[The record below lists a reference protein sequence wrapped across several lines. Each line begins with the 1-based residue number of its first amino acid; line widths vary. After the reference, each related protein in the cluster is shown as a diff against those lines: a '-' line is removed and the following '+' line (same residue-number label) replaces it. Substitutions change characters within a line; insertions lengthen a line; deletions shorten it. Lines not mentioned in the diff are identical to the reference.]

1 MPALVW
7 RTRPAR
13 SISRCE
19 TICASEGFSF
29 MVGRKY
35 WLIRMAADCRER
47 TLQRQTGAQSRW
59 FCTGACP
66 HTAAIDGGRPRMLE
80 QLFKLSENKTSVRT
94 EIVAG
99 ITTFLTMAYII
110 FVNPDILSKAGMPFG
125 AVFTATCVAAAIGC
139 LLMAFVAN
147 YPIALAPGMGLNAYF
162 AFGVVGGMK
171 FSWQV
176 ALGCV
181 FISGIIFFIISVLPI
196 REWIVNAIPKSL
208 KMAIAAGI
216 GLFLALIA
224 LKNAGVVIGNPATLV
239 THGELNTFPVVMATL
254 GFVLI
259 VALEYRRVMG
269 GVIIGILA
277 VTIVAIALGKQ
288 KFGGVFDVPPSI
300 APVFLQMDL
309 VGAFHVGLVTVVF
322 AFLFV
327 DLFDNTGT
335 LIALAHRGGFMRPD
349 GTVPRL
355 HRALMA
361 DSAAAMVGAAVG
373 TSTTTSYIESA
384 SGINEGGRTGLTA
397 LTVAVL
403 FLLALFVAPL
413 AGSIPAYATAP
424 ALLYVACLMTRG
436 LVEIEWD
443 DITEAAPAVITA
455 IAMPF
460 TFSIAEGIAF
470 GFIAY
475 TVIKLVA
482 GKVAEIHP
490 AVGILAVLFVIKYV
504 VIG

>member
-1 MPALVW
+1 
-7 RTRPAR
+7 
-13 SISRCE
+13 
-19 TICASEGFSF
+19 
-29 MVGRKY
+29 
-35 WLIRMAADCRER
+35 
-47 TLQRQTGAQSRW
+47 
-59 FCTGACP
+59 
-66 HTAAIDGGRPRMLE
+66 MLE
-80 QLFKLSENKTSVRT
+80 RIFKLSENRTNVRT
-94 EIVAG
+94 EVVAG

-110 FVNPDILSKAGMPFG
+110 FVNPAILSAAKMPFG

-139 LLMAFVAN
+139 MLMAFLAN

-162 AFGVVGGMK
+162 AFGVVGGMGYT
-171 FSWQV
+171 WQV

-181 FISGIIFFIISVLPI
+181 FFSGIIFFIISVLPI

-224 LKNAGVVIGNPATLV
+224 LKNAGIVVANPETLV
-239 THGELNTFPVVMATL
+239 THGKLTSWPVVMAAL
-254 GFVLI
+254 GFALI

-269 GVIIGILA
+269 GVIIGILV
-277 VTIVAIALGKQ
+277 VTVISILAGQQ
-288 KFGGVFDVPPSI
+288 KFAGIFDVPPSI

-309 VGAFHVGLVTVVF
+309 AGALQVGLVTVVF

-355 HRALMA
+355 RGALIS
-361 DSAAAMVGAAVG
+361 DSAAAMIGAAVG

-384 SGINEGGRTGLTA
+384 SGINAGGRTGLTA
-397 LTVAVL
+397 ATVGIL

-424 ALLYVACLMTRG
+424 ALLYVACLMARG
-436 LVEIEWD
+436 LTEVEWS

-455 IAMPF
+455 LAMPF
-460 TFSIAEGIAF
+460 TFSIADGIAF
-470 GFIAY
+470 GFISY
-475 TVIKLVA
+475 A
-482 GKVAEIHP
+482 GIKVAAGRYADIHP
-490 AVGILAVLFVIKYV
+490 AVAILAVLFVIKYL

>member
-1 MPALVW
+1 
-7 RTRPAR
+7 
-13 SISRCE
+13 
-19 TICASEGFSF
+19 
-29 MVGRKY
+29 
-35 WLIRMAADCRER
+35 
-47 TLQRQTGAQSRW
+47 
-59 FCTGACP
+59 
-66 HTAAIDGGRPRMLE
+66 MLE
-80 QLFKLSENKTSVRT
+80 QLFKLSENKTTVRT

-139 LLMAFVAN
+139 LLMAFLAN

-162 AFGVVGGMK
+162 AFVVVGQMK
-171 FSWQV
+171 YSWQV

-181 FISGIIFFIISVLPI
+181 FLSGILFFIISVLPI

-224 LKNAGVVIGNPATLV
+224 LKNAGIVVANPATMVAQGDL
-239 THGELNTFPVVMATL
+239 TSWPVLMATL
-254 GFVLI
+254 GFALI
-259 VALEYRRVMG
+259 VALEYRKVVG

-277 VTIVAIALGKQ
+277 VTIVSIIVGQQ
-288 KFGGVFDVPPSI
+288 KFGGIVDMPPSI

-309 VGAFHVGLVTVVF
+309 GGALKVGLVTVVF

-355 HRALMA
+355 HRALMS
-361 DSAAAMVGAAVG
+361 DSAAAMIGAAVG

-384 SGINEGGRTGLTA
+384 SGINAGGRTGLTA
-397 LTVAVL
+397 LTVALL
-403 FLLALFVAPL
+403 FLLALFIAPL
-413 AGSIPAYATAP
+413 AGSIPSYATAP

-436 LVEIEWD
+436 LVEVEWD
-443 DITEAAPAVITA
+443 DITESAPAVITA

-470 GFIAY
+470 GFISY
-475 TVIKLVA
+475 TGIKLVA
-482 GKVAEIHP
+482 GKAGDIHP
-490 AVGILAVLFVIKYV
+490 AVAILAVLFVIKYL

>member
-1 MPALVW
+1 
-7 RTRPAR
+7 
-13 SISRCE
+13 
-19 TICASEGFSF
+19 
-29 MVGRKY
+29 
-35 WLIRMAADCRER
+35 
-47 TLQRQTGAQSRW
+47 
-59 FCTGACP
+59 
-66 HTAAIDGGRPRMLE
+66 MLE
-80 QLFKLSENKTSVRT
+80 QIFKLSDNRTNVRT

-99 ITTFLTMAYII
+99 VTTFLTMAYII
-110 FVNPDILSKAGMPFG
+110 FVNPAILAEAKMPFG
-125 AVFTATCVAAAIGC
+125 AVFAATCVAAAVGC
-139 LLMAFVAN
+139 FLMAFLAN

-162 AFGVVGGMK
+162 AFGVVGGMGHT
-171 FSWQV
+171 WQV

-181 FISGIIFFIISVLPI
+181 FISGVLFFIISVLPI
-196 REWIVNAIPKSL
+196 REWIVNAIPRSL

-224 LKNAGVVIGNPATLV
+224 LKNAGIVVSHPATLV
-239 THGELNTFPVVMATL
+239 THGKLTSFPVVMATL

-259 VALEYRRVMG
+259 VALEQRRVMG

-277 VTIVAIALGKQ
+277 VTIVAIAMGHQ
-288 KFGGVFDVPPSI
+288 KFVGIFDTPPSL
-300 APVFLQMDL
+300 APVFFQMDL
-309 VGAFHVGLVTVVF
+309 AGALKVGLVTVVF

-355 HRALMA
+355 SRVLVA
-361 DSAAAMVGAAVG
+361 DSGAAMIGAAVG

-384 SGINEGGRTGLTA
+384 SGINAGGRTGLTA
-397 LTVAVL
+397 ATVGVL

-413 AGSIPAYATAP
+413 AGSIPAFATAP
-424 ALLYVACLMTRG
+424 ALLYVACLMARG
-436 LVEIEWD
+436 LTEIEWD
-443 DITEAAPAVITA
+443 DVTEAAPAAITA
-455 IAMPF
+455 LTMPF

-470 GFIAY
+470 GFISYAA
-475 TVIKLVA
+475 IKLA
-482 GKVAEIHP
+482 TGRYRDIHP

>member
-1 MPALVW
+1 
-7 RTRPAR
+7 
-13 SISRCE
+13 
-19 TICASEGFSF
+19 
-29 MVGRKY
+29 
-35 WLIRMAADCRER
+35 
-47 TLQRQTGAQSRW
+47 
-59 FCTGACP
+59 
-66 HTAAIDGGRPRMLE
+66 MLE
-80 QLFKLSENKTSVRT
+80 QVFKLSENKTNVRT

-110 FVNPDILSKAGMPFG
+110 FVNPAILAEAKMPLG
-125 AVFTATCVAAAIGC
+125 AVFSATCVAAAIGC
-139 LLMAFVAN
+139 FLMAFLAN

-162 AFGVVGGMK
+162 AFGVVGGMGH
-171 FSWQV
+171 SWQV

-196 REWIVNAIPKSL
+196 REWIVNAIPMSL

-224 LKNAGVVIGNPATLV
+224 LKNAGIVVAHPATLV
-239 THGELNTFPVVMATL
+239 THGNLTSFPVVMATL
-254 GFVLI
+254 GFFLI
-259 VALEYRRVMG
+259 VALERFRIMG
-269 GVIIGILA
+269 GVIIGILV
-277 VTIVAIALGKQ
+277 VTIIAIAAGQQ
-288 KFGGVFDVPPSI
+288 KFGGIFDTPPSL

-309 VGAFHVGLVTVVF
+309 AGAMKVGLVTVVF

-361 DSAAAMVGAAVG
+361 DSGAAMIGAAVG

-384 SGINEGGRTGLTA
+384 SGINSGGRTGLTA
-397 LTVAVL
+397 AVVGLL
-403 FLLALFVAPL
+403 FLLALFVSPL

-424 ALLYVACLMTRG
+424 ALFYVACLMVRSLTE
-436 LVEIEWD
+436 VDWD
-443 DITEAAPAVITA
+443 DITEAAPAVVTA
-455 IAMPF
+455 ITMPF

-470 GFIAY
+470 GFISYGA
-475 TVIKLVA
+475 I
-482 GKVAEIHP
+482 KVATGRYRDVHP
-490 AVGILAVLFVIKYV
+490 AVGTLAVLFVIKYV

>member
-1 MPALVW
+1 
-7 RTRPAR
+7 
-13 SISRCE
+13 
-19 TICASEGFSF
+19 
-29 MVGRKY
+29 
-35 WLIRMAADCRER
+35 
-47 TLQRQTGAQSRW
+47 
-59 FCTGACP
+59 
-66 HTAAIDGGRPRMLE
+66 MLE
-80 QLFKLSENKTSVRT
+80 QVFKLSENKTNVRT
-94 EIVAG
+94 EVVAG

-110 FVNPDILSKAGMPFG
+110 FVNPAILAEAKMPFG
-125 AVFTATCVAAAIGC
+125 AVFAATCVAAAIGC
-139 LLMAFVAN
+139 FLMAFLAN

-162 AFGVVGGMK
+162 AFAVVGGMGH
-171 FSWQV
+171 SWQV

-181 FISGIIFFIISVLPI
+181 FLSGVIFFIISVLPL
-196 REWIVNAIPKSL
+196 REWIVNAIPMSL

-224 LKNAGVVIGNPATLV
+224 LKNAGIVVGHPATLV
-239 THGELNTFPVVMATL
+239 THGKLTSFPVVMATL

-259 VALEYRRVMG
+259 VALEHRRVMG

-277 VTIVAIALGKQ
+277 VTIVAIAAGQQ
-288 KFGGVFDVPPSI
+288 KFAGIFDTPPSI
-300 APVFLQMDL
+300 LPVFLQMDL
-309 VGAFHVGLVTVVF
+309 AGAMKVGLVTVVF

-355 HRALMA
+355 NRALIA
-361 DSAAAMVGAAVG
+361 DSGAAMIGAAVG

-397 LTVAVL
+397 ATVGVL

-424 ALLYVACLMTRG
+424 ALLYVALLMARG
-436 LVEIEWD
+436 LTEIKWD

-455 IAMPF
+455 ITMPF

-475 TVIKLVA
+475 TVIKLA
-482 GKVAEIHP
+482 TGRYRDIHP

>member
-1 MPALVW
+1 M
-7 RTRPAR
+7 
-13 SISRCE
+13 
-19 TICASEGFSF
+19 F
-29 MVGRKY
+29 
-35 WLIRMAADCRER
+35 ER
-47 TLQRQTGAQSRW
+47 
-59 FCTGACP
+59 
-66 HTAAIDGGRPRMLE
+66 
-80 QLFKLSENKTSVRT
+80 LFKLSENKTNVRT

-110 FVNPDILSKAGMPFG
+110 FVNPAILGAAKMPFG
-125 AVFTATCVAAAIGC
+125 AVFAATCVASAVGC
-139 LLMAFVAN
+139 LLMAFLAN

-162 AFGVVGGMK
+162 AFSVVGGMG
-171 FSWQV
+171 FSWQI

-181 FISGIIFFIISVLPI
+181 FISGVIFFLISVLPI

-224 LKNAGVVIGNPATLV
+224 LKNAGIVVGNQATLV
-239 THGELNTFPVVMATL
+239 THGQLTSFPVVMAAL
-254 GFVLI
+254 GFALI
-259 VALEYRRVMG
+259 VALEYRRVLG

-277 VTIVAIALGKQ
+277 VTVIAVLAGQQ
-288 KFGGVFDVPPSI
+288 KFEGVLAVPPSI

-309 VGAFHVGLVTVVF
+309 AGALHVGLVTVVF

-355 HRALMA
+355 HRALMS
-361 DSAAAMVGAAVG
+361 DSAAAMIGAALG

-384 SGINEGGRTGLTA
+384 SGINAGGRTGLTTA
-397 LTVAVL
+397 TVGVL
-403 FLLALFVAPL
+403 FILALFAAPL
-413 AGSIPAYATAP
+413 AHSIPDYATAP

-436 LVEIEWD
+436 LVEVEWD
-443 DITEAAPAVITA
+443 DLTEAAPAVITA
-455 IAMPF
+455 LAMPF

-470 GFIAY
+470 GFISY
-475 TVIKLVA
+475 TAIKLVT
-482 GKVAEIHP
+482 GRFSDIHP
-490 AVGILAVLFVIKYV
+490 AVGILAVLFVIKYL

>member
-1 MPALVW
+1 
-7 RTRPAR
+7 
-13 SISRCE
+13 
-19 TICASEGFSF
+19 
-29 MVGRKY
+29 
-35 WLIRMAADCRER
+35 
-47 TLQRQTGAQSRW
+47 
-59 FCTGACP
+59 
-66 HTAAIDGGRPRMLE
+66 MLE
-80 QLFKLSENKTSVRT
+80 QLFKLSENKTNVRT
-94 EIVAG
+94 EVVAG

-110 FVNPDILSKAGMPFG
+110 FVNPSILSKAGMPFG
-125 AVFTATCVAAAIGC
+125 PVFAATCIAAAIGT
-139 LLMAFVAN
+139 LLMAFLAN

-162 AFGVVGGMK
+162 AFVVVGVMK
-171 FSWQV
+171 YSWQV

-181 FISGIIFFIISVLPI
+181 FISGIIFFIISALPI

-224 LKNAGVVIGNPATLV
+224 LENAKIVVANPATLV
-239 THGELNTFPVVMATL
+239 THGDLASWPVLMTAL
-254 GFVLI
+254 GFALI
-259 VALEYRRVMG
+259 VALEYRRVIG

-277 VTIVAIALGKQ
+277 VTIVSILAGQQ
-288 KFGGVFDVPPSI
+288 KFGGIFDMPPSV

-309 VGAFHVGLVTVVF
+309 AGALQVGLVTVVF

-361 DSAAAMVGAAVG
+361 DSAAAMIGAAVG

-384 SGINEGGRTGLTA
+384 SGINSGGRTGLTA
-397 LTVAVL
+397 VTVAVL
-403 FLLALFVAPL
+403 FLLALFIAPL
-413 AGSIPAYATAP
+413 AGSIPPYATAP
-424 ALLYVACLMTRG
+424 ALLYVACLMARG
-436 LVEIEWD
+436 LVEIEWN

-455 IAMPF
+455 VAMPF

-470 GFIAY
+470 GFISYAG
-475 TVIKLVA
+475 IKVVA
-482 GKVAEIHP
+482 GKWSDIHP
-490 AVGILAVLFVIKYV
+490 AVGILAVLFVIKYLY
-504 VIG
+504 IP

>member
-1 MPALVW
+1 
-7 RTRPAR
+7 
-13 SISRCE
+13 
-19 TICASEGFSF
+19 
-29 MVGRKY
+29 
-35 WLIRMAADCRER
+35 
-47 TLQRQTGAQSRW
+47 
-59 FCTGACP
+59 
-66 HTAAIDGGRPRMLE
+66 MLE
-80 QLFKLSENKTSVRT
+80 RIFKLSENKTNART

-110 FVNPDILSKAGMPFG
+110 FVNPSILGAAKMPFG
-125 AVFTATCVAAAIGC
+125 AVFAATCVAAAIGC
-139 LLMAFVAN
+139 FLMAFLAN

-162 AFGVVGGMK
+162 AFTVVGGMGY
-171 FSWQV
+171 SWQV

-224 LKNAGVVIGNPATLV
+224 LKNAGIVVGDKATLV
-239 THGELNTFPVVMATL
+239 THGKLTSFPVVMAAL
-254 GFVLI
+254 GFALI
-259 VALEYRRVMG
+259 VALEYRRIMG
-269 GVIIGILA
+269 GIIIGILA
-277 VTIVAIALGKQ
+277 VTVVAIAVGQQ
-288 KFGGVFDVPPSI
+288 KFEGIFDVPPSI

-309 VGAFHVGLVTVVF
+309 AGALQVGLVTVVF

-355 HRALMA
+355 NRALMS
-361 DSAAAMVGAAVG
+361 DSAAAMIGAAVG

-384 SGINEGGRTGLTA
+384 AGINAGGRTGLTA
-397 LTVAVL
+397 AIVGVL
-403 FLLALFVAPL
+403 FILALFVAPL

-424 ALLYVACLMTRG
+424 ALLYVACLMTRS
-436 LVEIEWD
+436 LIEVAWD

-455 IAMPF
+455 LAMPF

-470 GFIAY
+470 GFISY
-475 TVIKLVA
+475 VGIKFATGRYSDV
-482 GKVAEIHP
+482 HP

>member
-1 MPALVW
+1 
-7 RTRPAR
+7 
-13 SISRCE
+13 
-19 TICASEGFSF
+19 
-29 MVGRKY
+29 
-35 WLIRMAADCRER
+35 
-47 TLQRQTGAQSRW
+47 
-59 FCTGACP
+59 
-66 HTAAIDGGRPRMLE
+66 MLE
-80 QLFKLSENKTSVRT
+80 QVFKLSENKTNVRT
-94 EIVAG
+94 EVVAG

-110 FVNPDILSKAGMPFG
+110 FVNPDILKAAGMPFG
-125 AVFTATCVAAAIGC
+125 AVFAATCVAAAIGC
-139 LLMAFVAN
+139 FLMAFLAN

-162 AFGVVGGMK
+162 AFVVVGKMQ

-181 FISGIIFFIISVLPI
+181 FLSGIIFFIISVLPI

-224 LKNAGVVIGNPATLV
+224 LKNAGVVIGNPATLM
-239 THGELNTFPVVMATL
+239 THGELNSFPVVMATL

-277 VTIVAIALGKQ
+277 VTIVAIALGRQ
-288 KFGGVFDVPPSI
+288 KFGGIFDVPPSI

-309 VGAFHVGLVTVVF
+309 AGALNVGLVTVVF

-355 HRALMA
+355 HGALMA
-361 DSAAAMVGAAVG
+361 DSGAAMIGAAVG

-384 SGINEGGRTGLTA
+384 SGINAGGRTGLTA
-397 LTVAVL
+397 FVVGLL
-403 FLLALFVAPL
+403 FLLALFVSPL
-413 AGSIPAYATAP
+413 AGSIPSYATAP
-424 ALLYVACLMTRG
+424 ALLYVACLMARG
-436 LVEIEWD
+436 LVEVEWD

-455 IAMPF
+455 LAMPF

-470 GFIAY
+470 GFISYAL
-475 TVIKLVA
+475 IKLA
-482 GKVAEIHP
+482 TGRYRDIHP
-490 AVGILAVLFVIKYV
+490 AVGILAVLFVVKYAYNV
-504 VIG
+504 

>member
-1 MPALVW
+1 
-7 RTRPAR
+7 
-13 SISRCE
+13 
-19 TICASEGFSF
+19 
-29 MVGRKY
+29 
-35 WLIRMAADCRER
+35 
-47 TLQRQTGAQSRW
+47 
-59 FCTGACP
+59 
-66 HTAAIDGGRPRMLE
+66 MLE
-80 QLFKLSENKTSVRT
+80 RVFKLSENKTNVRT
-94 EIVAG
+94 EVVAG

-110 FVNPDILSKAGMPFG
+110 FVNPDILKAAGMPFG

-139 LLMAFVAN
+139 FLMAFLAN

-162 AFGVVGGMK
+162 AFSVVGGMK
-171 FSWQV
+171 LSWQV

-181 FISGIIFFIISVLPI
+181 FISGVIFFIISVLPI

-224 LKNAGVVIGNPATLV
+224 LKNAGVVIDDPATLV
-239 THGELNTFPVVMATL
+239 THGVLTSFPVVMATL
-254 GFVLI
+254 GFFLI
-259 VALEYRRVMG
+259 IALEYRRVMG
-269 GVIIGILA
+269 GVIIGILV
-277 VTIVAIALGKQ
+277 VTIIAIAAGQQ
-288 KFGGVFDVPPSI
+288 KFGGIVDVPPSI

-309 VGAFHVGLVTVVF
+309 AGALQIGLVTVVF

-355 HRALMA
+355 HGALMA
-361 DSAAAMVGAAVG
+361 DSGAAMIGAAVG

-384 SGINEGGRTGLTA
+384 SGINAGGRTGLTA
-397 LTVAVL
+397 AVVGIL

-413 AGSIPAYATAP
+413 AGSIPSYATAP
-424 ALLYVACLMTRG
+424 ALLYVACLMARSLTE
-436 LVEIEWD
+436 VEWD

-455 IAMPF
+455 ITMPF

-470 GFIAY
+470 GFISY
-475 TVIKLVA
+475 TAIKLATGRYRDV
-482 GKVAEIHP
+482 HP
-490 AVGILAVLFVIKYV
+490 AVGTLAVLFVIKYV

>member
-1 MPALVW
+1 MPV
-7 RTRPAR
+7 P
-13 SISRCE
+13 
-19 TICASEGFSF
+19 
-29 MVGRKY
+29 
-35 WLIRMAADCRER
+35 
-47 TLQRQTGAQSRW
+47 
-59 FCTGACP
+59 
-66 HTAAIDGGRPRMLE
+66 
-80 QLFKLSENKTSVRT
+80 
-94 EIVAG
+94 
-99 ITTFLTMAYII
+99 
-110 FVNPDILSKAGMPFG
+110 
-125 AVFTATCVAAAIGC
+125 AVFVSTCVAAAIGC
-139 LLMAFVAN
+139 FLMAFLAN

-162 AFGVVGGMK
+162 AFGVVGGMGY
-171 FSWQV
+171 SWQV

-181 FISGIIFFIISVLPI
+181 FISGIIFFIISVLPL

-224 LKNAGVVIGNPATLV
+224 LKNAGIVVGNEATLV
-239 THGELNTFPVVMATL
+239 THGKLVSWPVLMAAL
-254 GFVLI
+254 GFALI
-259 VALEYRRVMG
+259 VALEHRRVLG

-277 VTIVAIALGKQ
+277 VTIVSIIAGEQ
-288 KFGGVFDVPPSI
+288 KFGGIFDIPPSI
-300 APVFLQMDL
+300 LPVFLQMDL
-309 VGAFHVGLVTVVF
+309 AGAFKVGLVTVVF

-355 HRALMA
+355 NRVLMS
-361 DSAAAMVGAAVG
+361 DSAAAMLGAAVG

-384 SGINEGGRTGLTA
+384 SGINAGGRTGLTA
-397 LTVAVL
+397 ATVGVL
-403 FLLALFVAPL
+403 FLLALFIAPL

-424 ALLYVACLMTRG
+424 ALLYVACLMARG

-460 TFSIAEGIAF
+460 TFSIADGIAF
-470 GFIAY
+470 GFISY
-475 TVIKLVA
+475 TGIKLAA
-482 GKVAEIHP
+482 GRMRDIHP
-490 AVGILAVLFVIKYV
+490 AVAILSVLFVIKYL

>member
-1 MPALVW
+1 M
-7 RTRPAR
+7 
-13 SISRCE
+13 
-19 TICASEGFSF
+19 F
-29 MVGRKY
+29 
-35 WLIRMAADCRER
+35 
-47 TLQRQTGAQSRW
+47 
-59 FCTGACP
+59 
-66 HTAAIDGGRPRMLE
+66 E
-80 QLFKLSENKTSVRT
+80 QVFKLSENKTNVRT
-94 EIVAG
+94 EVVAG

-110 FVNPDILSKAGMPFG
+110 FVNPAILAEAKMPFG
-125 AVFTATCVAAAIGC
+125 AVFAATCVAAAIGC
-139 LLMAFVAN
+139 FLMAFLAN

-162 AFGVVGGMK
+162 AFGVVGGMGH
-171 FSWQV
+171 SWQV

-196 REWIVNAIPKSL
+196 REWIVNAIPMSL

-224 LKNAGVVIGNPATLV
+224 LKNAGLVVAHPATLV
-239 THGELNTFPVVMATL
+239 THGNLSSFPVIMATL
-254 GFVLI
+254 GFFLI
-259 VALEYRRVMG
+259 VALERFRVMG
-269 GVIIGILA
+269 GVIIGILV
-277 VTIVAIALGKQ
+277 VTIIAIAAGQQ
-288 KFGGVFDVPPSI
+288 KFGGIFDTPPSL

-309 VGAFHVGLVTVVF
+309 AGAMKVGLVTVVF

-361 DSAAAMVGAAVG
+361 DSGAAMIGAAVG

-384 SGINEGGRTGLTA
+384 SGINSGGRTGLTA
-397 LTVAVL
+397 ATVGIL
-403 FLLALFVAPL
+403 FILALFVAPL

-424 ALLYVACLMTRG
+424 ALFYVACLMVRSLTE
-436 LVEIEWD
+436 VEWD
-443 DITEAAPAVITA
+443 DITEAAPAVVTA
-455 IAMPF
+455 ITMPF

-470 GFIAY
+470 GFISYAA
-475 TVIKLVA
+475 I
-482 GKVAEIHP
+482 KVATGRYRDVHP
-490 AVGILAVLFVIKYV
+490 AVGILAVLFVIKYA

>member
-1 MPALVW
+1 
-7 RTRPAR
+7 
-13 SISRCE
+13 
-19 TICASEGFSF
+19 
-29 MVGRKY
+29 
-35 WLIRMAADCRER
+35 
-47 TLQRQTGAQSRW
+47 
-59 FCTGACP
+59 
-66 HTAAIDGGRPRMLE
+66 MLE
-80 QLFKLSENKTSVRT
+80 QLFKLSENKTTVRT

-125 AVFTATCVAAAIGC
+125 AVFVATCVAAAIGC
-139 LLMAFVAN
+139 LLMAFLAN

-162 AFGVVGGMK
+162 AFVVVGKMG

-181 FISGIIFFIISVLPI
+181 FISGVIFFIISVLPI

-216 GLFLALIA
+216 GMFLALIA
-224 LKNAGVVIGNPATLV
+224 LKNAGIVVGDPATLV
-239 THGELNTFPVVMATL
+239 THGNLKSWPVLMATF
-254 GFVLI
+254 GFALI
-259 VALEYRRVMG
+259 VALEHRKVLG
-269 GVIIGILA
+269 GVIIGILV
-277 VTIVAIALGKQ
+277 VTIISIIAGQQ
-288 KFGGVFDVPPSI
+288 KFGGIFDVPPSI

-309 VGAFHVGLVTVVF
+309 ASALHVGLVTVVF
-322 AFLFV
+322 TFLFI

-355 HRALMA
+355 RSALMA
-361 DSAAAMVGAAVG
+361 DSAAAMIGAAVG

-384 SGINEGGRTGLTA
+384 SGINSGGRTGLTA

-413 AGSIPAYATAP
+413 AGSIPPKSTAP
-424 ALLYVACLMTRG
+424 AMLYVACLMMRG

-482 GKVAEIHP
+482 GKFSEIHP

-504 VIG
+504 FIG

>member
-1 MPALVW
+1 
-7 RTRPAR
+7 
-13 SISRCE
+13 
-19 TICASEGFSF
+19 
-29 MVGRKY
+29 
-35 WLIRMAADCRER
+35 
-47 TLQRQTGAQSRW
+47 
-59 FCTGACP
+59 
-66 HTAAIDGGRPRMLE
+66 MLE
-80 QLFKLSENKTSVRT
+80 QLFKLTENKTNVRT

-99 ITTFLTMAYII
+99 VTTFLTMAYII
-110 FVNPDILSKAGMPFG
+110 FVNPNILSKAGMPFG
-125 AVFTATCVAAAIGC
+125 PVFAATCIAAAVGT
-139 LLMAFVAN
+139 LLMAFLAN

-162 AFGVVGGMK
+162 AFVVVGIMK
-171 FSWQV
+171 YSWQV

-224 LKNAGVVIGNPATLV
+224 LENASIVVANPATLV
-239 THGELNTFPVVMATL
+239 THGDLKTWPVLMATL
-254 GFVLI
+254 GFILI
-259 VALEYRRVMG
+259 VALEHRRVVG
-269 GVIIGILA
+269 GVIIGILV
-277 VTIVAIALGKQ
+277 VTIISIIFGHQ
-288 KFGGVFDVPPSI
+288 KFGGVFDLPPSV

-309 VGAFHVGLVTVVF
+309 AGAFKVGLLTVVF

-355 HRALMA
+355 NRALIS
-361 DSAAAMVGAAVG
+361 DSSAAMIGAAIG

-384 SGINEGGRTGLTA
+384 SGIAAGGRTGLTA
-397 LTVAVL
+397 VTVAVL
-403 FLLALFVAPL
+403 FLLALFIAPL
-413 AGSIPAYATAP
+413 AGSIPPYATAP
-424 ALLYVACLMTRG
+424 ALLYVACLMMRG
-436 LVEIEWD
+436 LVEAEWD

-470 GFIAY
+470 GFISYAG
-475 TVIKLVA
+475 IKVVS
-482 GKVAEIHP
+482 GRWNDIHP
-490 AVGILAVLFVIKYV
+490 AVGILAVLFVIKYLY
-504 VIG
+504 I

>member
-1 MPALVW
+1 
-7 RTRPAR
+7 
-13 SISRCE
+13 
-19 TICASEGFSF
+19 
-29 MVGRKY
+29 
-35 WLIRMAADCRER
+35 
-47 TLQRQTGAQSRW
+47 
-59 FCTGACP
+59 
-66 HTAAIDGGRPRMLE
+66 MLE
-80 QLFKLSENKTSVRT
+80 RLFKLNDNKTTVRT

-125 AVFTATCVAAAIGC
+125 AVFVATCVASAIGC
-139 LLMAFVAN
+139 LLMAFLAN

-162 AFGVVGGMK
+162 AFAVVGGMK
-171 FSWQV
+171 FPWQV

-181 FISGIIFFIISVLPI
+181 FISGVIFFIISVLPI

-224 LKNAGVVIGNPATLV
+224 LKNAGIVIAHPATLV
-239 THGELNTFPVVMATL
+239 THGALTSFPVVMATL
-254 GFVLI
+254 GFFLI
-259 VALEYRRVMG
+259 VALERRRIMG
-269 GVIIGILA
+269 GVIIGILV
-277 VTIVAIALGKQ
+277 VTIVAIAAGQQ
-288 KFGGVFDVPPSI
+288 KFTGIFDTPPSI

-309 VGAFHVGLVTVVF
+309 AGAFKVGLVTVVF

-361 DSAAAMVGAAVG
+361 DSGAAMIGAAVG

-397 LTVAVL
+397 ATVGV
-403 FLLALFVAPL
+403 FFILALFLSPL

-424 ALLYVACLMTRG
+424 ALFYVACLMVRSLTE
-436 LVEIEWD
+436 VEWN
-443 DITEAAPAVITA
+443 DITEAAPAVVTA
-455 IAMPF
+455 ITMPF

-470 GFIAY
+470 GFISYAA
-475 TVIKLVA
+475 I
-482 GKVAEIHP
+482 KVATGRYRDVHP
-490 AVGILAVLFVIKYV
+490 AVGTLAVLFVIKYV
-504 VIG
+504 YIG

>member
-1 MPALVW
+1 
-7 RTRPAR
+7 
-13 SISRCE
+13 
-19 TICASEGFSF
+19 
-29 MVGRKY
+29 
-35 WLIRMAADCRER
+35 
-47 TLQRQTGAQSRW
+47 
-59 FCTGACP
+59 
-66 HTAAIDGGRPRMLE
+66 MLE
-80 QLFKLSENKTSVRT
+80 RIFKLSDNKTNVRT

-99 ITTFLTMAYII
+99 ATTFLTMAYII
-110 FVNPDILSKAGMPFG
+110 FVNPAILAEAKMPFG
-125 AVFTATCVAAAIGC
+125 AVFAATCVAAAIGC
-139 LLMAFVAN
+139 FLMAFLAN

-162 AFGVVGGMK
+162 AFGVVGGMGHT
-171 FSWQV
+171 WQV

-181 FISGIIFFIISVLPI
+181 FISGVIFFIISVLPI

-224 LKNAGVVIGNPATLV
+224 LKNAGIVVGHPATLV
-239 THGELNTFPVVMATL
+239 AHGKLTAFPVIMASL

-277 VTIVAIALGKQ
+277 VTIVAIAAGQQ
-288 KFGGVFDVPPSI
+288 KFGGIFDVPPSL

-309 VGAFHVGLVTVVF
+309 AGALQVGLVTVVF

-335 LIALAHRGGFMRPD
+335 LIALAHRGGFMKPD

-355 HRALMA
+355 RGALIA
-361 DSAAAMVGAAVG
+361 DSGAAMIGAAVG

-384 SGINEGGRTGLTA
+384 SGINVGGRTGLTA
-397 LTVAVL
+397 ATVGVL
-403 FLLALFVAPL
+403 FILALFVAPL

-436 LVEIEWD
+436 LTEVAWD

-455 IAMPF
+455 LAMPF

-470 GFIAY
+470 GFISYAA
-475 TVIKLVA
+475 IKLATGRYRDV
-482 GKVAEIHP
+482 HP